1 LSMMLE
7 YLGHR
12 SASLAVES
20 AVRAAIAHDETTRD
34 LGGALSTEAAGKAIA
49 ARLRETDATN

>member
-1 LSMMLE
+1 MMLE